1 MKQRVITG
9 VLGAAGFLFLLWMGG
24 WWYTGLVGVLA
35 TVGYAEYCRMN
46 HIKWD
51 SLQATVGFLLVW
63 ILFLSGLVDEVSHP
77 FACVFHAPENILLG
91 LILYFLLTVWTKN
104 RVDIHETAYLLAG
117 ALYIGYGFSFMMQL
131 IWRPK
136 GWAWT
141 MLILLVTWAN
151 DSGAYF
157 VGKRFGRRKLW
168 PAISPNKT
176 VEGAIGGVILAM
188 LVGAAAGQILSV
200 NTEPLM
206 LWGVSLLVAV
216 SGQLGDLVESAWKR
230 TTGVKDSGV
239 LLPGHGG
246 VLDRFDSLLFSLI
259 VLKVCHLI

>member
-24 WWYTGLVGVLA
+24 WWYTGLVGLLA

-46 HIKWD
+46 RVKWN
-51 SLQATVGFLLVW
+51 SLQAAVGFLLVW
-63 ILFLSGLVDEVSHP
+63 LLFLSGLVSVVPLP
-77 FACVFHAPENILLG
+77 FTGVFHSPENILIG
-91 LILYFLLTVWTKN
+91 LILFFLLTVWTKN
-104 RVDIHETAYLLAG
+104 RVNIHETAYLLVG

-131 IWRPK
+131 IWRHD

-141 MLILLVTWAN
+141 LLILLITWTN

-157 VGKRFGRRKLW
+157 VGKRFGRRSLW

-176 VEGAIGGVILAM
+176 VEGSIGGIMFSVLMGVVAGWILP
-188 LVGAAAGQILSV
+188 IE
-200 NTEPLM
+200 TEPLA
-206 LWGVSLLVAV
+206 LLGISLLVAV
-216 SGQLGDLVESAWKR
+216 TGQLGDLVESAWKR
-230 TTGVKDSGV
+230 TTGVKDSGM

-259 VLKVCHLI
+259 VLKVCQLI